1 MPLYVGYPIS
11 FETAC
16 VFFNEGKEHL
26 GELLSRIE
34 ETGLQFVY
42 IDKSQYIL
50 GLEVNIG
57 NLFDNFVNVDDSVIR
72 ILEVK
77 KKVIELIKT
86 ANIDMSNFMLQ
97 PIGEEATQQVS
108 NPEPYLMTAA
118 A

>member
-16 VFFNEGKEHL
+16 ILFNEGQRDL
-26 GELLSRIE
+26 SELLSRIE

-42 IDKSQYIL
+42 TDKNQYIL

-72 ILEVK
+72 ILEEK
-77 KKVIELIKT
+77 KKLIELIKIN
-86 ANIDMSNFMLQ
+86 NIDLSSFMLQ

-118 A
+118 